1 MAAWRWE
8 GERLLLFLHLQPKA
22 SKSEFCGEH
31 GDRLK
36 VRVQAPPIEGRANE
50 ALVAFLAEAFGVPR
64 RQVLVLSGELA
75 RQKTVAIERPARLP
89 PALAISPRPG

>member
-1 MAAWRWE
+1 MAFYRWE

-36 VRVQAPPIEGRANE
+36 LRVQAPPIEGRANAAVVE
-50 ALVAFLAEAFGVPR
+50 FIAKAFGVPKR
-64 RQVLVLSGELA
+64 NVQVVSGELS
-75 RQKTVAIERPARLP
+75 REKTVAVQSPTRLP
-89 PALAISPRPG
+89 PALELPRA